1 MRCPVQR
8 LAWPLLLTSALM
20 VGSVPVEAQSS
31 AGSGERPADVPTYRG
46 DAARSGLMPGPG
58 PSADPVIRWTF
69 EPGAPIVSQVAV
81 AAGVVYLVTGVGTLH
96 ALDLASGTELWHAES
111 GAPSRAGPSIAGDLV
126 FVANVDGIAAF
137 DLRDG
142 NQVWATTATGGLHG
156 TPAIVGELLVAAS
169 ADGVVSGVVA
179 RSGAFAWQAVIDSPT
194 AASVA
199 ADAAIGLAIVGTLD
213 GTAVAVDLA
222 DGHVR
227 WRYRTGDA
235 ARVGT
240 PTVVDGRAYAAT
252 LDGDAV
258 GTRHIHALDAATGR
272 PLWILDSP
280 GDKLAFAPAVADGRA
295 IISGEDGSVTA
306 VDPATG
312 ELFWRYDAPAVVETV
327 AAVTDGV
334 VYVASN
340 GGLALALDAGTGNE
354 RWRLPIEGV
363 PYGVAVTGGLVLVGT
378 TSGILYAIGSGP

>member
-8 LAWPLLLTSALM
+8 LAWSLLLSSALM
-20 VGSVPVEAQSS
+20 MGSVPVGAQSR
-31 AGSGERPADVPTYRG
+31 AGSGERPADVLTYRG
-46 DAARSGLMPGPG
+46 DAARSGMMPGPG
-58 PSADPVIRWTF
+58 PSADPVVRWTF

-96 ALDLASGTELWHAES
+96 ALDLTSGTELWHAES

-126 FVANVDGIAAF
+126 FVANVDGIVAF
-137 DLRDG
+137 DVRGG
-142 NQVWATTATGGLHG
+142 NQVWSTTATGALHG
-156 TPAIVGELLVAAS
+156 TPAIVGELIVTAS
-169 ADGVVSGVVA
+169 AEGVVSGVVA
-179 RSGAFAWQAVIDSPT
+179 RSGTIAWQEVLDSPT

-213 GTAVAVDLA
+213 GTVVAVETA
-222 DGHVR
+222 DGQER

-235 ARVGT
+235 ARIGT
-240 PTVVDGRAYAAT
+240 PTVVDGRVYAAT
-252 LDGDAV
+252 LDGGDV
-258 GTRHIHALDAATGR
+258 GSRHIHALDAATGQ

-312 ELFWRYDAPAVVETV
+312 DLFWRYDAPGVIETV
-327 AAVTDGV
+327 AAVSDGI

-340 GGLALALDAGTGNE
+340 GGVALGLDAETGTE
-354 RWRLPIEGV
+354 RWRLPIEGI

-378 TSGILYAIGSGP
+378 TRGFLYAIGSGP